1 MKSLYVKNQAPKP
14 NTLARTISFISPYL
28 GLYKGKRKVF
38 KGGGC
43 RGEFGFGILKYSPKL
58 DPMPNLRPISQMV
71 WPEHSALIFQFFD
84 NLRVE
89 VETPPPHLGG
99 ASKFFILESNNIA
112 NYKTVCQ
119 NQAPKPKTLAKT
131 ISFIFHI

>member
-1 MKSLYVKNQAPKP
+1 MG
-14 NTLARTISFISPYL
+14 R
-28 GLYKGKRKVF
+28 
-38 KGGGC
+38 GGNF
-43 RGEFGFGILKYSPKL
+43 EFGILKYSPKL
-58 DPMPNLRPISQMV
+58 DPVPNLRPIAQMV
-71 WPEHSALIFQFFD
+71 WREHSALIFQFFD

-89 VETPPPHLGG
+89 VETPPPHLGKR
-99 ASKFFILESNNIA
+99 SKLFFLESNNIA